1 MRLEDV
7 KILTVT
13 HTLSNQFGNICENP
27 EHQRNAWPAALLLTI
42 NATLTLSPIVR
53 PGAFAAFVK
62 EQLCQGKVCWTAI
75 K

>member
-27 EHQRNAWPAALLLTI
+27 EHQRNAWPAALLL
-42 NATLTLSPIVR
+42 
-53 PGAFAAFVK
+53 
-62 EQLCQGKVCWTAI
+62 
-75 K
+75 